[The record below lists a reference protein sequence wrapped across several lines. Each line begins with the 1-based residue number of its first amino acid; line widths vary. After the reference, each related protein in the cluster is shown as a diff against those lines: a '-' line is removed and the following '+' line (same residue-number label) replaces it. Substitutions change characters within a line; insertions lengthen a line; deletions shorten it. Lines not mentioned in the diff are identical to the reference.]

1 MHLTKHHGLG
11 NDFLVALDEDN
22 GGDASAV
29 GADLARRWCDRR
41 RGIGAD
47 GLIRGARPSDAER
60 ADGIDVV
67 MHLFNADGSRA
78 EMSGNGI
85 RCLAQAVA
93 AARGIT
99 GGALTVLTDAGRRPL
114 TVAPGSDAATAVV
127 SVGMGLPAA
136 GPRIPDPLAEQLDG
150 RVGTVDMGNPH
161 LVLLVDDPASIDVA
175 HQGAWLEQQFP
186 EGVNVEFIAVPDP
199 GTIDLRVWERGAGIT
214 EACGTGACAAAHE
227 ARRWD
232 LAGDRVLVRMPGG
245 DAEVVHEADGS
256 VTLIGPAV
264 RIGAVELAP

>member
-11 NDFLVALDEDN
+11 NDFLIALDETN

-47 GLIRGARPSDAER
+47 GLIRGESPTDEQQAA
-60 ADGIDVV
+60 GIDVV

-78 EMSGNGI
+78 ELSGNGI
-85 RCLAQAVA
+85 RCLGQAVA
-93 AARGIT
+93 RAREMTSGT
-99 GGALTVLTDAGRRPL
+99 VTVLTDAGRRPL
-114 TVAPGSDAATAVV
+114 EVTPGADPATAVV
-127 SVGMGLPAA
+127 SVGMGVPAA

-161 LVLLVDDPASIDVA
+161 LVLLVDDPASVDVA
-175 HQGAWLEQQFP
+175 HQGAWLERQFP

-199 GTIDLRVWERGAGIT
+199 GTIELRVWERGAGIT

-232 LAGDRVLVRMPGG
+232 LAGDRVRVRMPGG

-264 RIGAVELAP
+264 LIGDVEMAP